1 MDTGFLSKA
10 EILDLLRSIEFEG
23 VFYSAQTASDSAHD
37 TPTFFKTIFDE
48 LVKTLI
54 RKTPKGTS
62 PKRLLSNSSPSYLT
76 PNLSSQAKITPQ
88 LCSPQDNPALSTKAT
103 IISTSNTPDSSWS
116 DISPELMVKLEAGMV
131 ERKDKIY
138 RNPWVLRLATFEDLK
153 LLFVKV
159 RICMIGKKLVISLTK
174 FC

>member
-1 MDTGFLSKA
+1 MGIFSTPPPTYSHAPSMDTGFLSKA
-10 EILDLLRSIEFEG
+10 ELLDLLRSIEFEG

-54 RKTPKGTS
+54 RKIPKGTS

-76 PNLSSQAKITPQ
+76 PNLSPQAKITPPQ
-88 LCSPQDNPALSTKAT
+88 IKLYSPQDNPALSTKAT
-103 IISTSNTPDSSWS
+103 IISTSNTPDSFWS
-116 DISPELMVKLEAGMV
+116 DISPELMAKLEAGMV

-138 RNPWVLRLATFEDLK
+138 RNP
-153 LLFVKV
+153 
-159 RICMIGKKLVISLTK
+159 
-174 FC
+174 